1 MMPARHD
8 DPRRHLAR
16 WGHGGI
22 FGNWLGGNRPR
33 GAAVPF
39 EAPALRMARVCDD
52 ERDGLIAILRD
63 FRNNGAAYIV
73 PWTSLALMV
82 PMTVHDTALHK
93 GIGERKPSTP
103 AEVRAVVSGLAL
115 SGALGPEAKAREE
128 QRTQSDRT
136 QVADIELV
144 LLLHLLS
151 SCGANLGTLAA
162 DPARWG
168 ATDGKA
174 AAAAAAT
181 VGIRRQDIYQR
192 ISELARLL
200 EPVGLIASEGP
211 IHPGWL
217 RVLYDE
223 IEAFGRTCGIGS
235 QPASPKTDAALAE
248 IARSATSTARL
259 AGVVLSMIDYAV
271 LDISATIRRWNTEM
285 PVLKQAIDRLSLTL
299 DEWPALIK
307 TVHDVL
313 RKPQGDMLVQL
324 RLLRAVVRR
333 TNDGDATADNDA
345 MKEDAGSAAVSQAL
359 AAKLSAIWSMMSTY
373 RPSPR

>member
-1 MMPARHD
+1 MMPARQD
-8 DPRRHLAR
+8 NPRRHLAR
-16 WGHGGI
+16 WGQGGI
-22 FGNWLGGNRPR
+22 FGNWLGGHRPR

-63 FRNNGAAYIV
+63 FGNNGAAYIV

-82 PMTVHDTALHK
+82 PMTDHDTALHK

-128 QRTQSDRT
+128 QRTQADRT

-144 LLLHLLS
+144 LILHLLS
-151 SCGANLGTLAA
+151 SCGANLATLAA

-200 EPVGLIASEGP
+200 EPVGLIATEGP

-217 RVLYDE
+217 RVLCDE
-223 IEAFGRTCGIGS
+223 IEAFGRTCRIRS
-235 QPASPKTDAALAE
+235 QPASPETDAALAE
-248 IARSATSTARL
+248 IARSATRTAQL
-259 AGVVLSMIDYAV
+259 AGVVLGMIDYAV

-307 TVHDVL
+307 TVHDAL
-313 RKPQGDMLVQL
+313 REPQGDMLVQL
-324 RLLRAVVRR
+324 RSLRAVVRH
-333 TNDGDATADNDA
+333 TNDGDATANDDA
-345 MKEDAGSAAVSQAL
+345 MEEHAGSAAVSQAL
-359 AAKLSAIWSMMSTY
+359 AAKLSAIWSMMSAY
-373 RPSPR
+373 RPSSG

>member
-1 MMPARHD
+1 
-8 DPRRHLAR
+8 
-16 WGHGGI
+16 
-22 FGNWLGGNRPR
+22 
-33 GAAVPF
+33 
-39 EAPALRMARVCDD
+39 
-52 ERDGLIAILRD
+52 
-63 FRNNGAAYIV
+63 
-73 PWTSLALMV
+73 
-82 PMTVHDTALHK
+82 
-93 GIGERKPSTP
+93 
-103 AEVRAVVSGLAL
+103 
-115 SGALGPEAKAREE
+115 
-128 QRTQSDRT
+128 
-136 QVADIELV
+136 
-144 LLLHLLS
+144 
-151 SCGANLGTLAA
+151 
-162 DPARWG
+162 
-168 ATDGKA
+168 
-174 AAAAAAT
+174 
-181 VGIRRQDIYQR
+181 
-192 ISELARLL
+192 
-200 EPVGLIASEGP
+200 
-211 IHPGWL
+211 L

-333 TNDGDATADNDA
+333 TNDGDAIADNDA